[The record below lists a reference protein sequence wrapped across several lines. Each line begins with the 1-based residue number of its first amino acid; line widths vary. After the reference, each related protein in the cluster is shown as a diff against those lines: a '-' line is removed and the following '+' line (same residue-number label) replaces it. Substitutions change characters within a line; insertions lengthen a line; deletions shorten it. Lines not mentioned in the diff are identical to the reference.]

1 MGKLLNSYKE
11 TIEFLQG
18 KIKELHMGNGFGKMG
33 NGFKVGNGQKVGNE
47 VKKAKSSRKKR

>member
-1 MGKLLNSYKE
+1 MGKLLNSYK

-47 VKKAKSSRKKR
+47 VKKAKKRNN